1 VATQPACCG
10 HFARCIGNSRESGVQ
25 RLPVPGESMQ
35 TMSVAPDERCA
46 PGPRR
51 TGHVRKDKRES
62 TRGIGKHGARRALC
76 KSGQVNHGVC
86 SKWWGCGYELASKQG
101 ISFQALLQTLYRP
114 RGKQKVRQ
122 SDRDM
127 PPNIGLKDGDQSLRV
142 QAQFAFILVAP
153 RFLHRMDRMVR
164 ARIRHSIHRIG
175 PLQGDYVFSRRR
187 AAGGDK

>member
-1 VATQPACCG
+1 
-10 HFARCIGNSRESGVQ
+10 
-25 RLPVPGESMQ
+25 MQ
-35 TMSVAPDERCA
+35 AMSVASHERCA
-46 PGPRR
+46 AGPRG
-51 TGHVRKDKRES
+51 TGHVLENKGES
-62 TRGIGKHGARRALC
+62 TAGIGKHGARRVLC

-114 RGKQKVRQ
+114 PAGKQKVRQ

-127 PPNIGLKDGDQSLRV
+127 PPNIGLKDGAQSLRV

-153 RFLHRMDRMVR
+153 RFLPRMVK
-164 ARIRHSIHRIG
+164 ARIRYGVHRIG